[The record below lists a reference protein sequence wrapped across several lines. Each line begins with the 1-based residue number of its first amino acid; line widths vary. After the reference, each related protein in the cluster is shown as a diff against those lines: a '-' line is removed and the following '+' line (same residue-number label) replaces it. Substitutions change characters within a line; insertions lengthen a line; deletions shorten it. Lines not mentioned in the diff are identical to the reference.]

1 MAVADLVKLKS
12 PEEMGTKLQFDKF
25 KGVLASHAVVTWYQ
39 GADVG
44 YVLKQQKKP
53 DMNPPTALTEDEEKD
68 RDLVDDYR
76 SDRKDHR
83 ARVKAF
89 EANLKAMYTL
99 VMANV
104 SDLTKSKV
112 KACVGYTKASE
123 KMDLLWLMGNLNDIM
138 VGFVEG
144 VKPETLVMDEQLGKV
159 YNMKQKPGETNEE
172 FFKVFLRE
180 VEVYEKR
187 GGKFLWSKMM
197 DKRLVQAM
205 KEKKTAYA
213 VNNSGSIM
221 PVDEEE
227 EERRV
232 QEDILKEEIAAMA
245 LIKRSDKIRYGSLLI
260 QLKNGFLKKLDGFP
274 KTVAEALRLLD
285 NFQLERPDANNTQIQ
300 VAPRTRTPRTGPVSG
315 GVNRNPSASFLQA
328 SGQQVVFIRGT
339 NNSFHPNTTCHLCKL
354 KGHFQQQCPVASDA
368 TGARLSR
375 VESERNPTTRQ
386 EVSFAIC
393 GILLNHQG
401 DILINPNWVLLD
413 SESTHNI
420 FKNRNMLTDVKATTD
435 GEILRLHTSGGIL
448 DTNQKGHFGG
458 LSVWFNPRCLANILS
473 LALVSELFRVT
484 LDTEIENAFTV
495 HISEAHVMNSS
506 GIVCV

>member
-1 MAVADLVKLKS
+1 MSMSEQNMFGGGFRTMAVADLVKLKS

-205 KEKKTAYA
+205 KKKKTAYA
-213 VNNSGSIM
+213 ANNSGSIM

-232 QEDILKEEIAAMA
+232 QDDILKEEIA
-245 LIKRSDKIRYGSLLI
+245 S
-260 QLKNGFLKKLDGFP
+260 
-274 KTVAEALRLLD
+274 
-285 NFQLERPDANNTQIQ
+285 
-300 VAPRTRTPRTGPVSG
+300 
-315 GVNRNPSASFLQA
+315 
-328 SGQQVVFIRGT
+328 
-339 NNSFHPNTTCHLCKL
+339 
-354 KGHFQQQCPVASDA
+354 
-368 TGARLSR
+368 
-375 VESERNPTTRQ
+375 
-386 EVSFAIC
+386 
-393 GILLNHQG
+393 
-401 DILINPNWVLLD
+401 
-413 SESTHNI
+413 
-420 FKNRNMLTDVKATTD
+420 
-435 GEILRLHTSGGIL
+435 
-448 DTNQKGHFGG
+448 
-458 LSVWFNPRCLANILS
+458 LSVLTRFGMVAY
-473 LALVSELFRVT
+473 
-484 LDTEIENAFTV
+484 
-495 HISEAHVMNSS
+495 
-506 GIVCV
+506 